1 MVHPRRPEWGQGVV
15 KDARPITHE
24 GQSAQRVAV
33 EFANRGRVVIN
44 TAVAKLSPKGSEDSM
59 TRTSATTTTLTTKRP
74 AGGASGSAGSGGSA
88 SGGGVSGGGWLSELE
103 RANGSQKHELWD
115 LTGPMTDPFSTLAQR
130 LEATLDSYKFSTE
143 PRSLIDWAVVQTGL
157 DDPLSKYTR
166 SEMEQ
171 AFGRFARDRD
181 QHLHDLI
188 RQLKRKGEAAVLN
201 QTLSRLRLPAAK
213 SALQKAMRY

>member
-1 MVHPRRPEWGQGVV
+1 MAQKNCYQRGDVVTHPRRPEWGQGTVRE
-15 KDARPITHE
+15 ARPITHQ
-24 GQSAQRVAV
+24 GQSAQRLAV
-33 EFANRGRVVIN
+33 DFANKGRVVIN
-44 TAVAKLSPKGSEDSM
+44 TAVATLSPKGLDVPM
-59 TRTSATTTTLTTKRP
+59 TRTSAPTAP
-74 AGGASGSAGSGGSA
+74 ASSDAAAKPASA
-88 SGGGVSGGGWLSELE
+88 SGGGWLSALE
-103 RANGSQKHELWD
+103 RANGSEKHELWD
-115 LTGPMTDPFSTLAQR
+115 LTGPMTDPFATLSQR

-181 QHLHDLI
+181 QHLHSLI

-201 QTLSRLRLPAAK
+201 QMLSRLRLPAAK